1 MREGGELPA
10 KERGPRQTPQGE
22 CSGLA
27 AAPAPVPA
35 GASLGYGKMAR
46 QHRRGGSRASQSE
59 RITGNKDPPG
69 TTSCPKRRSR
79 DSWSGRTPED
89 GLDGCGARNRAG
101 RSRGVPAPI
110 PGSVLSSLIH
120 THTTVAI
127 DRLTGQHWRTGFD
140 SDSMFLENYSVQGQG
155 IIARWTGRQSHWS
168 QGRMWPNSMSSSGVT
183 TMSTC
188 GAGRHRHGEE
198 YWTGT
203 SRTADF
209 LAVGQARMRLLDNP
223 DVVQIQNGRS

>member
-1 MREGGELPA
+1 MCVAHLNRRHRPNPARGSVAKCGKVGNNRPKSGG
-10 KERGPRQTPQGE
+10 RDRRPQGE

-35 GASLGYGKMAR
+35 GASLGYGKMTR
-46 QHRRGGSRASQSE
+46 QHSARWIAGQSVRANNRKRGSSRR
-59 RITGNKDPPG
+59 PPG

-79 DSWSGRTPED
+79 NSWSGRTPED

-127 DRLTGQHWRTGFD
+127 DRLTGQHWRTGFA
-140 SDSMFLENYSVQGQG
+140 SDSMFLENYSIRGQG
-155 IIARWTGRQSHWS
+155 IIERWT
-168 QGRMWPNSMSSSGVT
+168 
-183 TMSTC
+183 
-188 GAGRHRHGEE
+188 
-198 YWTGT
+198 
-203 SRTADF
+203 
-209 LAVGQARMRLLDNP
+209 
-223 DVVQIQNGRS
+223 